1 MRLKERETVTVQ
13 IAPRVCVK
21 GPLGSVTA
29 DFGERTAVRASVL
42 PADRPFSAGGSGLA
56 SGEGI
61 AVIIPKDIPVSEG
74 DGLFLDG
81 KSYEIRSVRRW
92 RAHAELECAKI
103 N

>member
-1 MRLKERETVTVQ
+1 MRLKERELSTVQ
-13 IAPRVCVK
+13 IAPRACVK

-29 DFGERTAVRASVL
+29 AFGEKTDVRASVL
-42 PADRPFSAGGSGLA
+42 PGDKVFSAGEGGLK

-61 AVIIPKDIPVSEG
+61 TVIIPKDIPVSEG

-81 KSYEIRSVRRW
+81 KTYEVQSVRKW